1 MPSGNRFDLLSE
13 ERIRRIG
20 QKSGL
25 DFIAEPPERFV
36 EAVRQCAM
44 SWEKDRASRHMPSG
58 LLYHYCDAHA
68 LLNILKTRAVWATS
82 TKYLNDTTELLS
94 FSNSMRAHADKH
106 RNSAA
111 GEALSDMVDFY
122 WVSSDT
128 MQTQTIGMDR
138 FASCFSTDGDLL
150 SQWRAY
156 GNNGRGYAI
165 GFDATAFAG
174 LVGTTNTMTLR
185 RMAYGAGH
193 EAKLI
198 DDLIVRFATAIADH
212 IDILDTT
219 GWGTVHARNWLS
231 MRFGECL
238 LDMADEVKDSAFV
251 EEKEW
256 RLYGVSQDVQYR
268 VSADRI
274 VPYQQLDLT
283 AATNPKLLPIGEIVI
298 GPRLDFKEAV
308 VSLTTYGSSFGYG
321 TSLDFRKSKAPY
333 R

>member
-1 MPSGNRFDLLSE
+1 MFSDSRLDLLSE
-13 ERIRRIG
+13 DRIRRIA
-20 QKSGL
+20 QKNGFEFTS
-25 DFIAEPPERFV
+25 EPPERFI
-36 EAVRQCAM
+36 EAVRHCAT
-44 SWEKDRASRHMPSG
+44 SWQMDRASRHVPSG

-68 LLNILKTRAVWATS
+68 LLNILKSRAVWATG

-94 FSNSMRAHADKH
+94 LSNSMRAHAEKH
-106 RNSAA
+106 RSNPA

-165 GFDATAFAG
+165 GFDASRFSG
-174 LVGTTNTMTLR
+174 LIGPAPTMSLR
-185 RMAYGAGH
+185 RMTYGGGH
-193 EAKLI
+193 EAYLI
-198 DDLIVRFATAIADH
+198 DDIIERFAIAIADH
-212 IDILDTT
+212 IDILDDT
-219 GWGTVHARNWLS
+219 GWGNIHARNWLS

-238 LDMADEVKDSAFV
+238 LEMADEVKDPAFV

-256 RLYGVSQDVQYR
+256 RLYGASQDIQFR
-268 VSADRI
+268 VSEDRI
-274 VPYQQLDLT
+274 VPYQQLDIS
-283 AATNPKLLPIGEIVI
+283 AAEDPKLLPIGEIVV
-298 GPRLDFKEAV
+298 GPRLDFDEAV
-308 VSLTTYGSSFGYG
+308 VSLTTYGFSLGYG
-321 TSLDFRKSKAPY
+321 TSLDFRRSKAPY